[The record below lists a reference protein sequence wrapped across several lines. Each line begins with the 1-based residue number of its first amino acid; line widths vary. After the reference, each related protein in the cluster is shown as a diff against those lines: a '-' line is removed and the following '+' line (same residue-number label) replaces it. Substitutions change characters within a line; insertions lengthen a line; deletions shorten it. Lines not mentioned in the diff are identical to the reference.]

1 MLRRMTVTSLALV
14 PTDRPARYGKQ
25 LASHLGRRSV
35 STWDDETA
43 SGTITFDNGLL
54 AMASAAD
61 ELSLTLETDGGSVEQ
76 THPQL
81 LQQPSDPRDVVG
93 EGTGR
98 LVRAHAGI
106 GVLEVGDDRRRLA
119 PPPRIRLVGFESHLD
134 GPEVAR
140 QP

>member
-54 AMASAAD
+54 AMASAAGG
-61 ELSLTLETDGGSVEQ
+61 LSLTLETDGGSVETLEGVVGRHLVRFGSRDELVVEWSRSDGSAGTTQ
-76 THPQL
+76 RL
-81 LQQPSDPRDVVG
+81 DADADPSD
-93 EGTGR
+93 
-98 LVRAHAGI
+98 H
-106 GVLEVGDDRRRLA
+106 
-119 PPPRIRLVGFESHLD
+119 
-134 GPEVAR
+134 
-140 QP
+140 